1 MHRRRYM
8 PNFAQMAA
16 DQQEQ
21 GNRVYPWNS
30 VERELRRQE
39 KVLRDHNL
47 YMGPME
53 AFQNEYQ
60 QGTLTVKR

>member
-1 MHRRRYM
+1 M
-8 PNFAQMAA
+8 PNYAQMALNHPEA
-16 DQQEQ
+16 
-21 GNRVYPWNS
+21 NRVYPWNS

-47 YMGPME
+47 YMGPMQ
-53 AFQNEYQ
+53 AFEDQYQ